1 MAGTPPPRRPSETSL
16 YTDAM
21 ALLSKKTR
29 ASMALH
35 SAISISFQ
43 CFQALMA
50 GPCDARG
57 VHVHIITRPSSRQ
70 WRGKKKGGRVIVQ
83 HPGAGDKGLLKC
95 CSADSANVSKG
106 LRREG

>member
-1 MAGTPPPRRPSETSL
+1 SFCARHFQGQACSMAGAPPPRRPSEMSL

-35 SAISISFQ
+35 STNSISFQ

-50 GPCDARG
+50 GPCDAGG
-57 VHVHIITRPSSRQ
+57 VHVHILGPLRVN
-70 WRGKKKGGRVIVQ
+70 GEKKKNFN
-83 HPGAGDKGLLKC
+83 
-95 CSADSANVSKG
+95 CSAP
-106 LRREG
+106 RRRGQGFVE

>member
-1 MAGTPPPRRPSETSL
+1 MAGAPPPRRPSETSL

-57 VHVHIITRPSSRQ
+57 VHVHILGPLHVN
-70 WRGKKKGGRVIVQ
+70 GEKKKIN
-83 HPGAGDKGLLKC
+83 
-95 CSADSANVSKG
+95 CSAP
-106 LRREG
+106 RRRGQGFVEVLQCRLCQRVQGAAP

>member
-1 MAGTPPPRRPSETSL
+1 MAGAPPPRRPSEMSL

-35 SAISISFQ
+35 STNSISFQ

-50 GPCDARG
+50 GPCDAG
-57 VHVHIITRPSSRQ
+57 GSMCTYSALFASME
-70 WRGKKKGGRVIVQ
+70 KKKRISIVQ

-95 CSADSANVSKG
+95 CSADSADVSTG